1 MPRMLL
7 PVYYVAAHLGDDM
20 TSYKKLQD
28 TDTLPTGAMTQPAG
42 ITGALGSRS
51 NAPIWAAKVNGSLAH
66 AGRTVGVKLGCGSRG
81 VSAGQSGQG

>member
-7 PVYYVAAHLGDDM
+7 LAYYKGHTGDNM